1 LAAID
6 CKVDE
11 IVERHSHAVVIGRVL
26 NLQNS
31 ACKAGLAYWQGN
43 FVAIDQDQDA
53 VKLAEV
59 SLPTA
64 RALWEI

>member
-11 IVERHSHAVVIGRVL
+11 IVERHSQAVVIGRVL